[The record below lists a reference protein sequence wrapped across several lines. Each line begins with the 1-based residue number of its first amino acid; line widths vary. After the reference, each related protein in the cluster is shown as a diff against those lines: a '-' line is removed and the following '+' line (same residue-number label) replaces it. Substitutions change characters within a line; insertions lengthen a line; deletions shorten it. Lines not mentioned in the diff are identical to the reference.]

1 MERKMPG
8 SVNKVILVGNLG
20 KDPETR
26 NFQDGGKVV
35 TFSVATSEAWTDKQS
50 GERKEKTQWTN
61 VSIFNDALAEIAER
75 YLKKGAKVYVEGQLE
90 TRSWDKD
97 GSTHY
102 ATDVVLRP
110 FNGTLTMLDKAPA
123 PERPAEPPTQSRRTA
138 RREPSGRS

>member
-1 MERKMPG
+1 MSSG

-20 KDPETR
+20 KDPEART
-26 NFQDGGKVV
+26 FQDGGKVV
-35 TFSVATSEAWTDKQS
+35 TLSVATSENWTDRQS

-90 TRSWDKD
+90 TRSWTKD
-97 GSTHY
+97 GTTHY

-110 FNGTLTMLDKAPA
+110 FNGTLTMLDKAATPD
-123 PERPAEPPTQSRRTA
+123 RPAEAPAQSRRRTT
-138 RREPSGRS
+138 RREPT

>member
-1 MERKMPG
+1 MSSG
-8 SVNKVILVGNLG
+8 SVNKVILIGNLG

-35 TFSVATSEAWTDKQS
+35 TFSVATSETWNDKQS

-61 VSIFNDALAEIAER
+61 ISVFNEALAEIAER

-90 TRSWDKD
+90 TRSWTKD
-97 GSTHY
+97 GQNHY

-110 FNGTLTMLDKAPA
+110 YNGTITMLDKAEPD
-123 PERPAEPPTQSRRTA
+123 RPAEQPAQTRGRAA
-138 RREPSGRS
+138 RREPK